1 MPELHAFVLADGLV
15 PDLDVASWVNA
26 GLGWLLDTFRPVFV
40 LLRDVLAWGVGA
52 LEVAFAGPPFW
63 VIVIAFTLIALAA
76 TGWKFALFT
85 AFAFL
90 FIESMGHFEAT
101 MLSLA
106 LVLVAAL
113 LSVVLGVPL
122 GILAAK
128 NAAASAAVRPLLDF
142 MQTMPAFV
150 YLLLAV
156 LFFRIGVVPGVI
168 ASLLFSMPPAVRLT
182 ELGIRQVDPEVVE
195 AAHAFGARP
204 REVLTGVQLPLAM
217 PSIMAG
223 VNQVIMLAL
232 SMVVIAGMAG
242 AGGLGGIIV
251 EGITRLQFGRGFE
264 GGLAVVILAIFLDR
278 VTATLG
284 SDQRSGRGLFPSLR
298 RSEGLSTAP

>member
-1 MPELHAFVLADGLV
+1 MPETTDTLLAQSFV
-15 PDLDVASWVNA
+15 PDLDVSSWIDT
-26 GLGWLLDTFRPVFV
+26 GLEWLNSTFRPVFG
-40 LLRDVLAWGVGA
+40 LLRDVLEWAVES
-52 LEVAFAGPPFW
+52 LEVTFAGPPFW
-63 VIVIAFTLIALAA
+63 VIVAVFTLIALAVK
-76 TGWKFALFT
+76 GWKFALFT
-85 AFAFL
+85 AVSFL
-90 FIESMGHFEAT
+90 FIEGMGHFEDT

-113 LSVVLGVPL
+113 LAVVLGVPL
-122 GILAAK
+122 GILAAR
-128 NAAASAAVRPLLDF
+128 NEAASSAVKPLLDF

-182 ELGIRQVDPEVVE
+182 ELGIRQVDAEVVE
-195 AAHAFGARP
+195 AAHAFGATP

-223 VNQVIMLAL
+223 INQVIMLAL

-251 EGITRLQFGRGFE
+251 EGITRLNFGLGFE

-278 VTATLG
+278 VTAALG
-284 SDQRSGRGLFPSLR
+284 SDKRAGSSLFSGLR
-298 RSEGLSTAP
+298 RKEGLSAAP

>member
-1 MPELHAFVLADGLV
+1 MREPVLAQEWI
-15 PDLDVASWVNA
+15 PDVDVAGGADSFFQ
-26 GLGWLLDTFRPVFV
+26 WLLTTFRPVFD
-40 LLRDVLAWGVGA
+40 LLRSALGALVDVTETALTAPPTLVVIAVFTVLAFLAGRWG
-52 LEVAFAGPPFW
+52 FA
-63 VIVIAFTLIALAA
+63 AFTALA
-76 TGWKFALFT
+76 
-85 AFAFL
+85 FL
-90 FIESMGHFEAT
+90 LVESMGHFEAT

-113 LSVVLGVPL
+113 LAVLLGVPL
-122 GILAAK
+122 GILAAR
-128 NAAASAAVRPLLDF
+128 NAAASAVIRPLLDF

-156 LFFRIGVVPGVI
+156 SFFRIGVVPGVI
-168 ASLLFSMPPAVRLT
+168 ASLIFSMPPAVRLT
-182 ELGIRQVDPEVVE
+182 ELGIRQVDAEVVE

-204 REVLTGVQLPLAM
+204 RAVLTGVQLPLAM

-232 SMVVIAGMAG
+232 SMVVIAGLSG

-251 EGITRLQFGRGFE
+251 EGVTRLQIGRGIE

-278 VTATLG
+278 VTASFGARIERTG
-284 SDQRSGRGLFPSLR
+284 NP
-298 RSEGLSTAP
+298 

>member
-1 MPELHAFVLADGLV
+1 MGEVMAQGSV
-15 PDLDVASWVNA
+15 PDIDVARGVDA
-26 GLGWLLDTFRPVFV
+26 AIGWLLDNADPAFSLVRSVIAWLVGT
-40 LLRDVLAWGVGA
+40 LELALTA
-52 LEVAFAGPPFW
+52 PPFW
-63 VIVIAFTLIALAA
+63 VMVLLFAAIAAFTRGWGFAA
-76 TGWKFALFT
+76 FVGLS
-85 AFAFL
+85 FL
-90 FIESMGHFEAT
+90 LIESMGHFEAT

-113 LSVVLGVPL
+113 LAVSLGVPV
-122 GILAAK
+122 GILAAR
-128 NAAASAAVRPLLDF
+128 NDTVSAAIRPQLDF

-156 LFFRIGVVPGVI
+156 IFFRIGVVPGVI
-168 ASLLFSMPPAVRLT
+168 ASLVFSMPLAVRLT

-195 AAHAFGARP
+195 AARAFGARP
-204 REVLTGVQLPLAM
+204 REILTGVQLPLAM

-232 SMVVIAGMAG
+232 SMVVIAGMAA

-251 EGITRLQFGRGFE
+251 EAITRLQIGRGVE

-278 VTATLG
+278 VTAALG
-284 SDQRSGRGLFPSLR
+284 QRTERAGG
-298 RSEGLSTAP
+298 A